1 MKRAIFLFLLILL
14 VSFPVKGQDAKL
26 DSLRNELKDL
36 KLRLLKIESE
46 LNKIS
51 REKEI
56 PEQEKIKLFP
66 FRSLKNWRK
75 LEIGMKQDKVKE
87 ILGEPTRITAGKY
100 STIWWYEWMDK
111 RYRIGHA
118 SFDNAKKLVL
128 WVEP

>member
-1 MKRAIFLFLLILL
+1 MRRVNLIILL
-14 VSFPVKGQDAKL
+14 MTFISFPLQGQDAKL
-26 DSLRNELKDL
+26 DSLRKELHDL
-36 KLRLLKIESE
+36 KIHLLKIESE
-46 LNKIS
+46 LNKLS
-51 REKEI
+51 REREI
-56 PEQEKIKLFP
+56 PEAEKIKLFP
-66 FRSLKNWRK
+66 YRSLKNWRK
-75 LEIGMKQDKVKE
+75 LEIGMKQSKVKE